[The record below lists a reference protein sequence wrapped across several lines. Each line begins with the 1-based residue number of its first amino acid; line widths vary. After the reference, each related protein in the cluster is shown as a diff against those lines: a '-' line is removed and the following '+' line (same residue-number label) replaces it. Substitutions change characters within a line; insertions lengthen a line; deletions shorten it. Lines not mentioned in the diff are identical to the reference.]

1 MTIPV
6 MSSKELNK
14 IFKESRDMSYAV
26 NEKIDNIKSDISK
39 KLAILKYETEHIN
52 KKIDTIG
59 TNISRDLSVISFDH
73 TSSGLYTDYGYS
85 VHAKFSKSPIDLF
98 NLKLS
103 SGSSM
108 FREDV
113 AVGINDIYKEEYK
126 SIIMAENNMNKAI
139 VFEELFTDIATV
151 DIELDRSNI
160 LGTSRFNMIEIDP
173 YLYGAYDILNVNI
186 YSLDTAG
193 TLKNEPDISL
203 NGFDKI
209 GRTRIILPEKKKFY
223 KITIDFKINFKS
235 LKADQEIYPFGLKH
249 IYFYEADF
257 NPNSFVIA
265 ELNNEDY
272 IEYIY
277 DDLKLYTT
285 QGILD
290 TSIDEQQ
297 IEVYTDYIGNTLSG
311 RIYPS
316 TEAIKNRIAKNTKKL
331 YIKIPLVLYNKAESS
346 IREYLCL
353 NGIKFNIQT
362 FEEVIL

>member
-26 NEKIDNIKSDISK
+26 NEKINNIKSDISK
-39 KLAILKYETEHIN
+39 KLTILKYETEHIN

-59 TNISRDLSVISFDH
+59 TTMARDLSIIAFDH
-73 TSSGLYTDYGYS
+73 TSSGLYSDYGYS

-113 AVGINDIYKEEYK
+113 AIGINDIYKDEYK
-126 SIIMAENNMNKAI
+126 SILMAENNVNKTI
-139 VFEELFTDIATV
+139 VFEELFTDVATI

-173 YLYGAYDILNVNI
+173 YLYGAYDILNINI

-193 TLKNEPDISL
+193 ALKSEPDVSL

-235 LKADQEIYPFGLKH
+235 LKADQEVYPFGLKH

-265 ELNNEDY
+265 ELSSEDY
-272 IEYIY
+272 VEYIY
-277 DDLKLYTT
+277 DDLKLYST
-285 QGILD
+285 QGTIES
-290 TSIDEQQ
+290 TISEQQ

-316 TEAIKNRIAKNTKKL
+316 TEAVKNRIAKNTKKL
-331 YIKIPLVLYNKAESS
+331 YIKIPLVNYNKAESS
-346 IREYLCL
+346 VREYLCL
-353 NGIKFNIQT
+353 NGIKFNVQT
-362 FEEVIL
+362 FEEIIL